1 MLLLASQ
8 ETNKY
13 ENHYAC
19 NAFFLLAFFG
29 FACAGRS
36 ESQRPQTRMVNVA
49 DLKPNEIQHEQLSE
63 EQLRRIKKLHET
75 FAEVDMSSLEKW
87 IDNFKRDADPD
98 SEIAI
103 WERVAN
109 AYRNYCSQRQL
120 TLEAKG
126 DVFQALVLR
135 SMTAD
140 EEAVKTLKLKV
151 LSSDEARKLMRE
163 Y

>member
-1 MLLLASQ
+1 MRVTLSSLLA
-8 ETNKY
+8 
-13 ENHYAC
+13 
-19 NAFFLLAFFG
+19 LFG

-36 ESQRPQTRMVNVA
+36 ESQGPRTQMVNAA

-75 FAEVDMSSLEKW
+75 FAEVDRSSLEKW
-87 IDNFKRDADPD
+87 IDNFKRDANPD

-135 SMTAD
+135 SMTSD

-151 LSSDEARKLMRE
+151 LSSDEARTIMRE

>member
-1 MLLLASQ
+1 MKIMMRLTLSSLLV
-8 ETNKY
+8 
-13 ENHYAC
+13 
-19 NAFFLLAFFG
+19 FLG
-29 FACAGRS
+29 FACAGWGENS
-36 ESQRPQTRMVNVA
+36 HSQTEMVNA
-49 DLKPNEIQHEQLSE
+49 AELKPNEIQHEQLSE

-75 FAEVDMSSLEKW
+75 FAEVDRSSLEKW
-87 IDNFKRDADPD
+87 VDNFKRDAIPD

-103 WERVAN
+103 WERVGN

-135 SMTAD
+135 SMTSD
-140 EEAVKTLKLKV
+140 EEAVKPLKLKE
-151 LSSDEARKLMRE
+151 LSPDEARKTMRE